1 MKDPRS
7 MTPPASLPV
16 LGVIIVTYASA
27 DVILDCL
34 ESLLAAPGV
43 RLRIVVVD
51 NASPDA
57 TISTLRSWA
66 AGTTPYTAAADI
78 PFPLPA
84 APKPLTLLTPSD
96 APPTGTSIT
105 LIQTGRNG
113 GFAAGVNAGLAYLAR
128 DPEITRFWIL
138 NPDSVVPPQTPA
150 LFANYGGAAARFS
163 LMGGR
168 VNYLHAPD
176 TIQIDGGTIDRCTG
190 VTGNLNLGRSAAATP
205 QPDATAIDFIMGAS
219 MVASR
224 EFYEATGPLEEAYF
238 LYYEEVDWAQ
248 RRGALPLAICPGA
261 TILHRAGTSIGS
273 PTLERSASPFS
284 VYFKH
289 RARMIFTRRFL
300 PLSLPGAY
308 GYSLAKAVQLALK
321 GQRPQAMALLRAT
334 HGMAPPASVKAA
346 LNQ

>member
-1 MKDPRS
+1 
-7 MTPPASLPV
+7 MTPPTSLPL
-16 LGVIIVTYASA
+16 LGVVVVTYASA

-57 TISTLRSWA
+57 TVITLRNWA
-66 AGTTPYTAAADI
+66 DGSTPYTAADDI
-78 PFPLPA
+78 PFPLPP
-84 APKPLTLLTPSD
+84 APKPLALLAPSD
-96 APPTGTSIT
+96 APPTGNSIT
-105 LIQTGRNG
+105 LIQTGRNA
-113 GFAAGVNAGLAYLAR
+113 GFAAGVNAGLAYLAL
-128 DPEITRFWIL
+128 DTEISRFWVL

-150 LFANYGGAAARFS
+150 LFATYGGPTERFS

-168 VNYLHAPD
+168 VTYLHAPD
-176 TIQIDGGTIDRCTG
+176 MIQIDGGTINRRTG
-190 VTGNLNLGRSAAATP
+190 VTSNLNLGCSAAATP
-205 QPDATAIDFIMGAS
+205 QPDSAALDFIMGAS

-224 EFYEATGPLEEAYF
+224 EFYEATGPMEEAYF
-238 LYYEEVDWAQ
+238 LYYEEVDWAK
-248 RRGALPLAICPGA
+248 RRGDLPLTVCPGA

-273 PTLERSASPFS
+273 PTLERGASPFS

-308 GYSLAKAVQLALK
+308 AYSLAKAAQLALK
-321 GQRPQAMALLRAT
+321 GERAQAAALLRAT
-334 HGMAPPASVKAA
+334 HGMGPPASVKAA